1 MIFTVVVVAFFMWG
15 LLLRWCGYHIN
26 FFFFFSKKS
35 RSHKQSKKKKG
46 KKRDEE
52 RSCEHASAM
61 RVVCVWVLFFFSAV
75 SLQHTAT
82 FHLRTT
88 LKKSDW
94 LSLPGLHFVVWA
106 PELFYASYLSWPA
119 MMCSQFRV
127 HLRRSHWLF
136 STMKGEAYRSCS
148 LLLSLLVFYIALLLA
163 FLSLFFFFL
172 TLSQYT

>member
-1 MIFTVVVVAFFMWG
+1 M
-15 LLLRWCGYHIN
+15 RWCGYHIN

-46 KKRDEE
+46 KRET
-52 RSCEHASAM
+52 RSAHVNMRQRCGWCVCE
-61 RVVCVWVLFFFSAV
+61 CFFFFSAV